1 MDYIELQKALKEIG
15 FNISIVTL
23 RRYVKEGLIP
33 EPERTHLGRG
43 KGQHV
48 SFPRNAI
55 EQAGAAYLFLKQP
68 PTYEMARV
76 IKNSYY
82 LGKTNPLTLKYYDCL
97 EETRKRL
104 RGGQRQ

>member
-1 MDYIELQKALKEIG
+1 MNYIELQNALKEIG

-33 EPERTHLGRG
+33 EPERIHLGRG

-48 SFPRNAI
+48 SFPCDAI

-76 IKNSYY
+76 VKNSYL

>member
-15 FNISIVTL
+15 FNISIITL

-33 EPERTHLGRG
+33 EPERIHLGRG
-43 KGQHV
+43 KGQHI
-48 SFPRNAI
+48 SFPRDAI
-55 EQAGAAYLFLKQP
+55 EQAGAAYLFLKRP
-68 PTYEMARV
+68 HTYGVACV
-76 IKNSYY
+76 VKNSYL
-82 LGKTNPLTLKYYDCL
+82 LGKTNLLTLKYYDCL